1 MQLIVKILTCL
12 ALTAALAAC
21 QSKDKKKDI
30 TPYEGP
36 TLRAENIE
44 TSYSDSAKIVVK
56 LLAPLRFDYASGNL
70 EFPEGLEIQFFDKK
84 EVLETKL
91 TADKGY
97 YNKEQNLYTASGNVV
112 VENVQQNRVLRTKIL
127 HWKPIERLVF
137 TKEKVHIITPKDELF
152 GIGLEALQDLSRY
165 KIIQPTG
172 TLAVD

>member
-1 MQLIVKILTCL
+1 MFSL
-12 ALTAALAAC
+12 ASDFGSL
-21 QSKDKKKDI
+21 SIKRPEKEI

-36 TLRAENIE
+36 ILRAENIE

-84 EVLETKL
+84 EQLETKL

-97 YNKEQNLYTASGNVV
+97 YNKEQNLYTASGNVL
-112 VENVQQNRVLRTKIL
+112 VENIQQKRVLRTEIL

-137 TKEKVHIITPKDELF
+137 TKEKVHITTPKDELF

-172 TLAVD
+172 VLAVD